1 MRVRILR
8 DLQTRSGRVFRE
20 GREHDLSDGEA
31 RVLIRRGVAKAIRAG
46 RDKRTRRETGVEA
59 GAADGRG

>member
-1 MRVRILR
+1 MRVKILR

-31 RVLIRRGVAKAIRAG
+31 RVLIRRGVAKAVRTG
-46 RDKRTRRETGVEA
+46 RDRRIRRASGVEA
-59 GAADGRG
+59 GVANGRD

>member
-1 MRVRILR
+1 MRVKILR

-31 RVLIRRGVAKAIRAG
+31 RVLIRRGVAKIIRTEKRRPISVKAG
-46 RDKRTRRETGVEA
+46 TPDSSG
-59 GAADGRG
+59 G

>member
-1 MRVRILR
+1 MRVKILR

-31 RVLIRRGVAKAIRAG
+31 RVLIRRGVAKIIRT
-46 RDKRTRRETGVEA
+46 KSRRPTSVEA
-59 GAADGRG
+59 GAADSRGG